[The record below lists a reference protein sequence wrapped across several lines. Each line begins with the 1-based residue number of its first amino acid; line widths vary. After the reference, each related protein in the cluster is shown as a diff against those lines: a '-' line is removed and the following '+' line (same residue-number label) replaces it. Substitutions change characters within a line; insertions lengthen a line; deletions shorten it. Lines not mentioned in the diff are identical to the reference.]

1 MKRDRKGIDLWFGTL
16 YFSHLEFS
24 QMGYVEHMKRAF
36 RFSWLCFVS
45 CIKAFVHGICPCF
58 FEDTAS
64 KFKDWV

>member
-1 MKRDRKGIDLWFGTL
+1 
-16 YFSHLEFS
+16 
-24 QMGYVEHMKRAF
+24 MGYVEHMRRAF